1 MARERLE
8 AEGCWYVDGE
18 GWEVEGAGRGAGLG
32 VAISRAPPRASRESW
47 LRWRGYCL
55 RCKCVAPTCMDY
67 VGRHV
72 PHNFVRMCLCNT
84 LRRAHRPC
92 RSEVGRH

>member
-1 MARERLE
+1 MMERGGRWREQ
-8 AEGCWYVDGE
+8 GG
-18 GWEVEGAGRGAGLG
+18 GLG
-32 VAISRAPPRASRESW
+32 SGLQPRA
-47 LRWRGYCL
+47 LRRALPVTRGCVGRGYC
-55 RCKCVAPTCMDY
+55 CKCVAPTCMDY

-72 PHNFVRMCLCNT
+72 PHKFVRMCLCNT